1 MRCVLTSS
9 LKVVALGVA
18 IVWITAAP
26 LAAQSGTAAAKP
38 SAGAKAWTAPKTAWG
53 HPDLQGTWTN
63 TTTTP
68 LERLPEAADKQT
80 LSNEE
85 RADLAKKVA
94 QRVNADVRR
103 PGQVGAYNEF
113 WFERGT
119 LNNRTSLLVDPPDGK
134 VPAYTAAAEKR
145 WEGIQAARKAH
156 PADSWLDRSS
166 YDRCITR
173 GMPGAMMPGFYNHNY
188 HIMQTPT
195 YVAIVVEM
203 IHDARIIPLDGRP
216 HLGAGLTQWLGDS
229 RGHFEGDTLVVETTN
244 FTDKVFERGVTVT
257 AFGSG
262 WKLVERFR
270 RVDADTID
278 YQFTINEPR
287 TFTKPWTVAA
297 PMTRSDGRLFE
308 YACHEGNYAMP
319 HILSAARTE
328 EQEAAQKDQKK

>member
-1 MRCVLTSS
+1 MRCSLTSS
-9 LKVVALGVA
+9 LKVVAFGLA
-18 IVWITAAP
+18 IVWITAVP
-26 LAAQSGTAAAKP
+26 LAAQTGTAGKAA
-38 SAGAKAWTAPKTAWG
+38 AGAKAWTAPKTAWG
-53 HPDLQGTWTN
+53 HPDLQGVWTN

-80 LSNEE
+80 LSDEE
-85 RADLAKKVA
+85 RADLSKKVA
-94 QRVNADVRR
+94 QRVNADTRR

-119 LNNRTSLLVDPPDGK
+119 LNTRTSLLIDPPEGK
-134 VPAYTAAAEKR
+134 VPAYTPAAQKR
-145 WEGIQAARKAH
+145 WEATEAARKAH

-188 HIMQTPT
+188 HILQTPN
-195 YVAIVVEM
+195 YIAIVVEM
-203 IHDARIIPLDGRP
+203 IHDARIIPIDGRA
-216 HLGAGLTQWLGDS
+216 HLNSGISQWLGDS
-229 RGHFEGDTLVVETTN
+229 RGHWEGDTLVVETTN
-244 FTDKVFERGVTVT
+244 FNDKVFERSNTVSS
-257 AFGSG
+257 FGSG

-278 YQFTINEPR
+278 YQFTINDPR

-297 PMTRSDGRLFE
+297 PMSKSEGRLFE

-319 HILSAARTE
+319 HILSAARSE
-328 EQEAAQKDQKK
+328 EEEAARKK